1 MIYKCGYGK
10 INKKLIALADNTMIA
25 QTLGKYGII
34 YMEDMI
40 PEIYTVGKRFKE
52 GNSFLWS
59 FKLPFHKVE

>member
-10 INKKLIALADNTMIA
+10 INKNLITLADNTLIA

-40 PEIYTVGKRFKE
+40 PEIYTVGKRFIL
-52 GNSFLWS
+52 FYY
-59 FKLPFHKVE
+59 FF